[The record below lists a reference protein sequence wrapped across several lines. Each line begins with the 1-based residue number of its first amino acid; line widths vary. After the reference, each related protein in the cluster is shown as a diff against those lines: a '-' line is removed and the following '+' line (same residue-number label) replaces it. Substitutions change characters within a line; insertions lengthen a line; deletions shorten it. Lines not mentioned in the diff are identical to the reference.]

1 MIRSLPTDADAK
13 MAEKKKW
20 AKCFFSASVC
30 DAREPPSA
38 HYVFLLEKE
47 ITGVKP

>member
-1 MIRSLPTDADAK
+1 MIRNSTDRRRRKNGREEK
-13 MAEKKKW
+13 MGEV
-20 AKCFFSASVC
+20 FFSASVC